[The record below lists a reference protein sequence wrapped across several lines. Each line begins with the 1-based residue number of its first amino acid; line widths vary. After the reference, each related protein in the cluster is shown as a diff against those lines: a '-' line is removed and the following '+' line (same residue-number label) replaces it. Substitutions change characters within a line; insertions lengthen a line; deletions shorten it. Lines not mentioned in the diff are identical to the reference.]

1 MKNIGFLINP
11 VAGMGGAVGL
21 KGTDGQYDRAVALG
35 AEPVAGIKA
44 RMMLEHL
51 DTRGI
56 TFFTAGG
63 SMGADALESAGVS
76 DYHIVYTPTTPDTTA
91 DDTIKACR
99 AIINSIQEETG
110 TTIKADIPPDLIVFC
125 GGDGTARDIFSVTG
139 PDIPVL
145 GVPAGVKMYSAV
157 FAVNPVA
164 AAELIQKFTPASC
177 TDAEVMDV
185 DEDAYR
191 RGELSTRVYGI
202 AQTPTLPNLR
212 QSGKLVSVP
221 GAGDDRRA
229 RREIAEFI
237 PEIMRDDTLY
247 ILGAGTTTAA
257 ISEALGISGSTL
269 LGVDGI
275 YKGILIASDL
285 NEEGI
290 LELLNRESDTQT
302 NTSTHAPIHTHI
314 HTYPR
319 VKIIL
324 SPIGAQG
331 FVLGRGNQQISP
343 EVIRRVGHENIIVVA
358 TPAKLS
364 RTPTLY
370 IDTGDE
376 SLNACFGDSM
386 QVICGYRMAQRVKL
400 LHS

>member
-1 MKNIGFLINP
+1 VASHVHYNSIITASGARMKNIGFIINP

-21 KGTDGQYDRAVALG
+21 KGTDGQYERAVALG
-35 AEPVAGIKA
+35 AEPVAGRKA

-63 SMGADALESAGVS
+63 SMGADALESAGVR
-76 DYHIVYTPTTPDTTA
+76 DYHIVYTPATPGTTA
-91 DDTIKACR
+91 DDTINACR

-110 TTIKADIPPDLIVFC
+110 KAIKADITTNADTDINLIVFC

-157 FAVNPVA
+157 FAVNARA

-191 RGELSTRVYGI
+191 RGELSTRV
-202 AQTPTLPNLR
+202 
-212 QSGKLVSVP
+212 
-221 GAGDDRRA
+221 
-229 RREIAEFI
+229 AEFI
-237 PEIMRDDTLY
+237 TEIMRDDTLY

-257 ISEALGISGSTL
+257 ISEALGICGTL
-269 LGVDGI
+269 LGVDAI
-275 YKGILIASDL
+275 YKGTLIAADL
-285 NEEGI
+285 NEDGI
-290 LELLNRESDTQT
+290 LVLLNRHTRRRTQNQTRTT
-302 NTSTHAPIHTHI
+302 NHARTHA
-314 HTYPR
+314 HTYTYPH

-343 EVIRRVGHENIIVVA
+343 EVIRRAGHENIIVVA

-376 SLNACFGDSM
+376 SLNACFGDSL
-386 QVICGYRMAQRVKL
+386 QVMCGYRMAQRVEL
-400 LHS
+400 LYS

>member
-1 MKNIGFLINP
+1 MKNIGFIINP

-21 KGTDGQYDRAVALG
+21 KGTDGQYERAVALG

-63 SMGADALESAGVS
+63 SMGADALERAGVR
-76 DYHIVYTPTTPDTTA
+76 DYHIVYTPTTPGTTA
-91 DDTIKACR
+91 DDTINACR

-110 TTIKADIPPDLIVFC
+110 RAIKTDITTNADTDINLMVFC
-125 GGDGTARDIFSVTG
+125 CGDGTAREIFSVTG

-157 FAVNPVA
+157 FAVNPAA
-164 AAELIQKFTPASC
+164 AAELIQKFTSSSC

-221 GAGDDRRA
+221 ADDRRA
-229 RREIAEFI
+229 RGEIAEFI

-257 ISEALGISGSTL
+257 ISEALGISGTL
-269 LGVDGI
+269 LGVDAI
-275 YKGILIASDL
+275 YKGVLIAADL

-290 LELLNRESDTQT
+290 LELLNREPDT
-302 NTSTHAPIHTHI
+302 NSHTHAPGPTP
-314 HTYPR
+314 TYPP

-343 EVIRRVGHENIIVVA
+343 EVIRRAGHENIIVVA

-376 SLNACFGDSM
+376 SLNGCFGDTL

>member
-1 MKNIGFLINP
+1 VASHVHYNSIITASGARMKNIGFIINP

-21 KGTDGQYDRAVALG
+21 KGTDGQYERAVALG
-35 AEPVAGIKA
+35 AEPVAGRKA

-63 SMGADALESAGVS
+63 SMGADALESAGVR
-76 DYHIVYTPTTPDTTA
+76 DYHIVYTPATPGTTA
-91 DDTIKACR
+91 DDTINACR

-110 TTIKADIPPDLIVFC
+110 KAIKADITTNADTDINLIVFC

-157 FAVNPVA
+157 FAVNARA

-237 PEIMRDDTLY
+237 TEIMRDDTLY

-257 ISEALGISGSTL
+257 ISEALGICGTL
-269 LGVDGI
+269 LGVQ
-275 YKGILIASDL
+275 
-285 NEEGI
+285 
-290 LELLNRESDTQT
+290 QT
-302 NTSTHAPIHTHI
+302 YA
-314 HTYPR
+314 
-319 VKIIL
+319 
-324 SPIGAQG
+324 
-331 FVLGRGNQQISP
+331 
-343 EVIRRVGHENIIVVA
+343 
-358 TPAKLS
+358 
-364 RTPTLY
+364 
-370 IDTGDE
+370 
-376 SLNACFGDSM
+376 
-386 QVICGYRMAQRVKL
+386 
-400 LHS
+400 

>member
-1 MKNIGFLINP
+1 MKNIGFIINP

-76 DYHIVYTPTTPDTTA
+76 DYHIVYTPTTPGTTA

-99 AIINSIQEETG
+99 AITSIQKERG
-110 TTIKADIPPDLIVFC
+110 TAINTDITTNADTDTPIHLIVFC

-157 FAVNPVA
+157 FAVNPAA

-185 DEDAYR
+185 DENAYR

-221 GAGDDRRA
+221 ADDRRA
-229 RREIAEFI
+229 RSEIAEFI

-247 ILGAGTTTAA
+247 ILGAGTTTGA
-257 ISEALGISGSTL
+257 ISEALGISGTL
-269 LGVDGI
+269 LGVDAI
-275 YKGILIASDL
+275 YKGVLIAADL

-290 LELLNRESDTQT
+290 LELLNRDPDTRT
-302 NTSTHAPIHTHI
+302 NSHTHAPT

-343 EVIRRVGHENIIVVA
+343 EVIRRAGHENIIVVA

-376 SLNACFGDSM
+376 SLNGCFGDSL

>member
-1 MKNIGFLINP
+1 MKNIGFIINP

-51 DTRGI
+51 DTREI

-63 SMGADALESAGVS
+63 SMGADALESAGVR
-76 DYHIVYTPTTPDTTA
+76 DYHIVYTPTTPGTTA
-91 DDTIKACR
+91 DDTINACM

-110 TTIKADIPPDLIVFC
+110 RTIKTDITINADTDINLIVFC

-157 FAVNPVA
+157 FAVNPAA
-164 AAELIQKFTPASC
+164 AAELIQKFTSALSC

-237 PEIMRDDTLY
+237 TEIMRDDTLY

-257 ISEALGISGSTL
+257 ISEALGICGTL
-269 LGVDGI
+269 LGTPRG
-275 YKGILIASDL
+275 GC
-285 NEEGI
+285 
-290 LELLNRESDTQT
+290 
-302 NTSTHAPIHTHI
+302 HI
-314 HTYPR
+314 
-319 VKIIL
+319 
-324 SPIGAQG
+324 
-331 FVLGRGNQQISP
+331 
-343 EVIRRVGHENIIVVA
+343 
-358 TPAKLS
+358 
-364 RTPTLY
+364 
-370 IDTGDE
+370 
-376 SLNACFGDSM
+376 
-386 QVICGYRMAQRVKL
+386 
-400 LHS
+400 